1 MGACKECNHP
11 AFACEACRRE
21 VRCRHPHRNW
31 GMGSGRNNNSVRPL
45 STRSLPHLDGM
56 RLNAC
61 YTPTCCVVSPTST
74 RKCKFHETW
83 TYHPLYPG
91 PRFPLPAELRAR
103 HRCPYAPSP
112 CPSERKLSHHP
123 SPEETHAAHAC
134 SLHPNNWPLGWR
146 SSHAECSG
154 DGSACH
160 LLWGRN
166 THSPIPSMYPD
177 QLRGSRSTKSNTRPR
192 SILSSTKADENP
204 RRVILA
210 VIMTPFCL
218 LIAARVAV
226 LFAQVNSAFFGGAL
240 VKRAPAS
247 RCFCRLPF
255 GWHASGC
262 SLSEHFTQ

>member
-1 MGACKECNHP
+1 M
-11 AFACEACRRE
+11 
-21 VRCRHPHRNW
+21 
-31 GMGSGRNNNSVRPL
+31 
-45 STRSLPHLDGM
+45 
-56 RLNAC
+56 
-61 YTPTCCVVSPTST
+61 
-74 RKCKFHETW
+74 
-83 TYHPLYPG
+83 
-91 PRFPLPAELRAR
+91 PAELRAL

-112 CPSERKLSHHP
+112 CPSERKPSHHP

-146 SSHAECSG
+146 SCHAECSG

-210 VIMTPFCL
+210 VIMTPFCA
-218 LIAARVAV
+218 LIASRVAV
-226 LFAQVNSAFFGGAL
+226 LFARPGEQRVCW
-240 VKRAPAS
+240 R
-247 RCFCRLPF
+247 
-255 GWHASGC
+255 C
-262 SLSEHFTQ
+262 SLHESTCQSLFLRLALRMACVKQMSDLPRSLPAHGGEGLPAVVARTTATVR